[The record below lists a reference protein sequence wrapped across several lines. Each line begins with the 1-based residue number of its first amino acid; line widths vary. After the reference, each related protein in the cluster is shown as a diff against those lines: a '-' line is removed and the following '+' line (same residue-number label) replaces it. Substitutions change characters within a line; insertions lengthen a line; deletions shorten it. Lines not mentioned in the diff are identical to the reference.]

1 MRGGDWLEYSYATFQ
16 IFSGDAVDGTDQV
29 ENGDVVGFKYPY
41 SSNSAWLT
49 YFGHQFFPLDCSSK
63 SKKTCAAKNKPT
75 GFVIFKKKWSFE
87 ELNFQSPQPEIKAWS
102 VEWCSFLF
110 ALELNE

>member
-16 IFSGDAVDGTDQV
+16 IFSRDAVDGTGQV

-49 YFGHQFFPLDCSSK
+49 YFGHQFFPLDCSSA
-63 SKKTCAAKNKPT
+63 SKKPCAAKNKPA
-75 GFVIFKKKWSFE
+75 GFIIFKKKWSFE
-87 ELNFQSPQPEIKAWS
+87 ELKF
-102 VEWCSFLF
+102 
-110 ALELNE
+110 